1 MWSIIAG
8 KMKLRNLHLGLRL
21 DLRDKKED
29 EVLARR
35 FLMPL
40 KDVRC
45 SAEFVVRLEPQRLEG
60 FLEDGGSYVIKE
72 LINLEKNPYDT
83 DWS

>member
-8 KMKLRNLHLGLRL
+8 KVKLRSLHLGLRL

-29 EVLARR
+29 EVRARR

-72 LINLEKNPYDT
+72 PINLEENPYDT
-83 DWS
+83 DWP